1 MANFWQDVSD
11 DYAKGRIYLPREDL
25 RRNQV
30 GEEDISAARNT
41 PAFCAMMRFE
51 VERARQWFQRGLP
64 LIRQVDRELAVDVE
78 LFSRGGQ
85 EILNAIE
92 RQGHAVLGRR
102 PAISKTRKLAL
113 VARAALGKLL
123 GSRV

>member
-1 MANFWQDVSD
+1 
-11 DYAKGRIYLPREDL
+11 
-25 RRNQV
+25 
-30 GEEDISAARNT
+30 
-41 PAFCAMMRFE
+41 MMRFQ

-64 LIRQVDRELAVDVE
+64 LAGQVDRELAVDIE

-92 RQGHAVLGRR
+92 RQGYAVLGRR

-123 GSRV
+123 GERLGDRV